1 MGSSIRNLSWI
12 EEHFKYETAGSS
24 NFGEEKHMAY
34 KPQQWKVSKCLCNMV
49 EEISSLQIQFPS
61 CQYDGRKAKYMI
73 QAVMVSD

>member
-1 MGSSIRNLSWI
+1 
-12 EEHFKYETAGSS
+12 
-24 NFGEEKHMAY
+24 MAY

-73 QAVMVSD
+73 QAVMVNDWSVCIWYPKDINVGGQDKY